1 MMREERGVRESL
13 EWECVGNRL
22 LFREKGHG
30 GSKLGLL
37 S

>member
-1 MMREERGVRESL
+1 MREERGVRESL

-22 LFREKGHG
+22 LFREKGHR

>member
-13 EWECVGNRL
+13 EWKCIGNRL
-22 LFREKGHG
+22 FFCKKGHG